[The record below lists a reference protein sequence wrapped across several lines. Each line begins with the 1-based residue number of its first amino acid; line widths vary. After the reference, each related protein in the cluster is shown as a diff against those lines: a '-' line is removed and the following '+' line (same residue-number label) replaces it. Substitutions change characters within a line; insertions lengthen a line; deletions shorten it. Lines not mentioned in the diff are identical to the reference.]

1 MTANSDCAAGLA
13 PAEPRNQKLKAFSV
27 SEHVRT
33 IHGADGATV
42 LDIFHGQM
50 FTLNFAGSRIL
61 ELLKHGSAGARDR
74 GTTRARVQDRASATA
89 EADVREFLKTLERN
103 HLLTVRDGNSLA

>member
-33 IHGADGATV
+33 THGADGATV

-50 FTLNFAGSRIL
+50 FTLNFGGSRIL
-61 ELLKHGSAGARDR
+61 ELLKHGSTGVEIAEQLAREFR
-74 GTTRARVQDRASATA
+74 IEQRTA

>member
-1 MTANSDCAAGLA
+1 MTSNEDRAAGLA
-13 PAEPRNQKLKAFSV
+13 PAEPRNQKLKVFSV

-33 IHGADGATV
+33 THGVDGATV

-61 ELLKHGSAGARDR
+61 ELLKHGSTGVEIAEQLAREFR
-74 GTTRARVQDRASATA
+74 IEQGTA
-89 EADVREFLKTLERN
+89 EADVREFFKTLEQN
-103 HLLTVRDGNSLA
+103 QLLTVRDGNSLT